1 MSLKPPSPASSAGQ
15 REVERSLESTP
26 QLPETLPMTSPPGP
40 EQHRDAAESSRVTP
54 LFKRLQTRFRK
65 ANKKQAS
72 QPPDPLST
80 EPGQPVDPRFDSQS
94 RPTAHIAQKGPSRM
108 AAGQR
113 VRVSVF
119 LFSDWQMMCGMP
131 DKASQRAVAV
141 AIDPVRCSVCSLA
154 PLFTLRDSVT

>member
-1 MSLKPPSPASSAGQ
+1 MSLEPPSPASSAGL
-15 REVERSLESTP
+15 REVECSPEPTP
-26 QLPETLPMTSPPGP
+26 QLPETPPMTPPPGP
-40 EQHRDAAESSRVTP
+40 EQHRDTAESFRATP
-54 LFKRLQTRFRK
+54 LFRRLQARFWK
-65 ANKKQAS
+65 TNKKQAS

-80 EPGQPVDPRFDSQS
+80 ESGQPVNLRFDSRS
-94 RPTAHIAQKGPSRM
+94 RPTTNIAQKGPSRM

-119 LFSDWQMMCGMP
+119 FFSDWQMMCGMP